1 MPYANSP
8 RLITPRLVL
17 RRFAPED
24 LPAMLA
30 ILGDREVNTF
40 LPWFPVNTLEEA
52 RAFYEERYAAQ
63 YRKGASYQ
71 YAICRREEDIPIGYI
86 QLSLEEGHD
95 LGYGLRRECQGE
107 GIATEAGEAL
117 LRRAR
122 ADGLDYVTATHDV
135 NNPKSGAV
143 MRRLGLTYRYS
154 YKEQWMPK
162 DIPVVFRL
170 YQKNFTRAAD
180 WTYPRY
186 REIYPSFVEAL

>member
-30 ILGDREVNTF
+30 IWGDREVNTF

-86 QLSLEEGHD
+86 QLGLEEGHD

-107 GIATEAGEAL
+107 GFATEAGVAL